1 MSYDVSGNYFDLD
14 GPIGAGYAYNIQV
27 SIYDD
32 AVGTYIEQ
40 PYSFKFKVN
49 KYDY

>member
-1 MSYDVSGNYFDLD
+1 MGLLE
-14 GPIGAGYAYNIQV
+14 PGYAYNIQV